1 MLFYIIIGLII
12 MAIIGL
18 MIYMSSSSPDDELPP
33 SSEPVVAANP
43 TVPDT
48 PLSFV
53 ISDPNN
59 IKPNEKQSFT

>member
-1 MLFYIIIGLII
+1 

-18 MIYMSSSSPDDELPP
+18 MIYMKSSDSDSDSADESIPSETIVPNNPP
-33 SSEPVVAANP
+33 PAIPN
-43 TVPDT
+43 T